1 MAMALAARGDFLV
14 TSTTGVVT
22 GAVVLTGEVLA
33 GLETEVVTGLA
44 AVFAGAGFLATGVVE
59 VFDFDGTTFWETVLD
74 LATAL
79 TGAIFFWVAAGF
91 FTATG
96 FLTGA
101 ALGGAAFALLATALE
116 AVFLEAPAFGAT
128 SFFAAG
134 DLAKAFLATG
144 CLVTAFLAKG
154 FFAKGFLAIV
164 FFTAVFFTG
173 AVFLV
178 APVLDAGAFLPT
190 DLDTAGFFLAGAF
203 LAGAWVVALPALVR
217 LVVFNASLLTGWP
230 VHMAPSTLTAV
241 CCTHHMGCQ
250 QSSAL
255 SRPCLMARGL
265 YSG

>member
-241 CCTHHMGCQ
+241 CCTHHMVCQ